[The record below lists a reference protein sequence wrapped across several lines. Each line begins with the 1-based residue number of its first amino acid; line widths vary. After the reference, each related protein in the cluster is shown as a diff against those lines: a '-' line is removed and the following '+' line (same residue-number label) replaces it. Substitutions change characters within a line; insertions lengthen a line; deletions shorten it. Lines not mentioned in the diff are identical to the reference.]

1 MPLQIMKSQMYQL
14 LRAVNDAALPA
25 TPATDP
31 WSQKAKKKHDDSYFI
46 FVGYMSVLGMLLR
59 RMLESK

>member
-31 WSQKAKKKHDDSYFI
+31 WSQKAKKSMTIHISY
-46 FVGYMSVLGMLLR
+46 L
-59 RMLESK
+59 